1 MHSFRRHASWYTK
14 GFRVSSEIRAAL
26 MRVETVQ
33 QLEGL
38 FFDVDRLQPFPPS
51 AMRVVRGKA
60 TGIQKVALPLGY
72 LDNLDDDRVLE
83 GSDEDPGDG
92 G

>member
-1 MHSFRRHASWYTK
+1 MM
-14 GFRVSSEIRAAL
+14 SEIRAGL
-26 MRVETVQ
+26 MRVETVG
-33 QLEGL
+33 QLEQL
-38 FFDVDRLQPFPPS
+38 FANVEREQSFPPS

-60 TGIQKVALPLGY
+60 TGIQKVALPIGY
-72 LDNLDDDRVLE
+72 LNNLEDDAVLV

>member
-1 MHSFRRHASWYTK
+1 
-14 GFRVSSEIRAAL
+14 
-26 MRVETVQ
+26 MRVETMK
-33 QLEGL
+33 QLEEL
-38 FFDVDRLQPFPPS
+38 FCDVDRSQPFPPS

-60 TGIQKVALPLGY
+60 TGTQKVALPHGY
-72 LDNLDDDRVLE
+72 LDNVDDDTPLF